1 MGSDRGQDDERPVHS
16 VYVDA
21 FEMAVYPVTR
31 LDYSRFMDATGH
43 DAPRDW
49 DDPSFAGDDLPA
61 VGVSWHDASAYCAWR
76 TRSGSAERLPTEA
89 EWERAARGGIDD
101 AAFPWGDAIP
111 AWIPNEG
118 RGPLPAPWRVTLGE
132 PTPFGL
138 YGIAANIH
146 EWCADWHDRGY
157 YAASPEANPQGPATG
172 LRRASRGGSWRH
184 AITISRSAARS
195 KIDPSFR
202 YTDYGFRTVR
212 SLVTSA
218 ASEPRERR
226 GASGVPA
233 SERVG
238 GSGGAKPPGL

>member
-1 MGSDRGQDDERPVHS
+1 MWRARSSGACDGRARRSTRTDPLACSPCSTSSRRRLRTGSCASSADGAMTFRRIPAGRFRMGSDRGQDDERPVHS

-31 LDYSRFMDATGH
+31 LDYSRFIDATGH

-146 EWCADWHDRGY
+146 EWC
-157 YAASPEANPQGPATG
+157 
-172 LRRASRGGSWRH
+172 
-184 AITISRSAARS
+184 
-195 KIDPSFR
+195 
-202 YTDYGFRTVR
+202 
-212 SLVTSA
+212 
-218 ASEPRERR
+218 
-226 GASGVPA
+226 
-233 SERVG
+233 
-238 GSGGAKPPGL
+238 